1 LMMSQEELDAMQKAK
16 EAAEDAAAEAEFEN
30 DDF

>member
-1 LMMSQEELDAMQKAK
+1 MMSQAELDAMQKAQD
-16 EAAEDAAAEAEFEN
+16 AADEAAAEAEFEN